1 MKNEREERLDKVFRD
16 FNTNV
21 HEQFDELEN
30 TMNTI
35 RATFQGV
42 KEFLEDEIE
51 EQKEFNKKLDEVQG
65 YIENMGVDKNE

>member
-1 MKNEREERLDKVFRD
+1 MKNEREERLNKVFRD

-42 KEFLEDEIE
+42 KEFLEDEIK
-51 EQKEFNKKLDEVQG
+51 EQKEFTRKLTDVSD
-65 YIENMGVDKNE
+65 YIESLGVE